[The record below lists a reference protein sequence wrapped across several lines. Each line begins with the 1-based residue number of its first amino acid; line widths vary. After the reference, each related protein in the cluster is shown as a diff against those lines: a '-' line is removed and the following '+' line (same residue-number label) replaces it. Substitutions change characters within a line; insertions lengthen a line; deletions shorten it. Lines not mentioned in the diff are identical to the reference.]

1 MQKEIWVV
9 KEDGSKEKFDSKKV
23 MRAVRR
29 SGMSAKESEIV
40 LKLLKPHL
48 KSGITT
54 KQIYSRVYGI
64 IRQLRPEVTH
74 RYNLKRALILLGP
87 SGYDFEDFTGKLFEC
102 MGYKTEV
109 RQIPIGKCVTHE
121 TDVIARKGKEKLMVE
136 CKFRNE
142 PGTKCRI
149 QTALY
154 IYARFMDLRDGA
166 KIYKKHPFTKP
177 CLVTNARFSRDA
189 RDYAKCMGMRLIGW
203 RYPFSES
210 LEVLIDKTKCYPISV
225 IKMIP
230 HTLDILLK
238 RGIVTVLDV
247 PQNPK
252 EFADRTGISL
262 SNARRICK
270 EAQMA
275 RK

>member
-1 MQKEIWVV
+1 METGIWVI
-9 KEDGSKEKFDSKKV
+9 KEDGTKEKFDSKKV

-29 SGMSAKESEIV
+29 SGMSTKESEIV
-40 LKLLKPHL
+40 LRMLKPYL
-48 KSGITT
+48 KKGITT

-64 IRQLRPEVTH
+64 IRRLRPEVTH
-74 RYNLKRALILLGP
+74 RYNLKRALVLLGP
-87 SGYDFEDFTGKLFEC
+87 SGYFFEDFTAKLFEAL
-102 MGYKTEV
+102 GYKTEV
-109 RQIPIGKCVTHE
+109 RQIPRGKCVTHE

-154 IYARFMDLRDGA
+154 IYARFLDLRDGA
-166 KIYKKHPFTKP
+166 KIYKKYPFTKP
-177 CLVTNARFSRDA
+177 YLVTNARFSRDA
-189 RDYAKCMGMRLIGW
+189 REYAKCMGMRLLGW

-225 IKMIP
+225 VKMKS
-230 HTLDILLK
+230 HTLNTLLK
-238 RGIVTVLDV
+238 QGIITVQDV
-247 PQNPK
+247 PLNPK
-252 EFADRTGISL
+252 EFSTLTGISL

-270 EAQMA
+270 EAKMA
-275 RK
+275 RN

>member
-1 MQKEIWVV
+1 MEREIWVT
-9 KEDGSKEKFDSKKV
+9 KEDGTKEKFDPKKV

-29 SGMSAKESEIV
+29 SGLNQKETDTV

-54 KQIYSRVYGI
+54 RQIYSRVYGI
-64 IRQLRPEVTH
+64 IRRLRPEVTH
-74 RYNLKRALILLGP
+74 RYNLKRALKLLGP
-87 SGYDFEDFTGKLFEC
+87 AGYDFEDFTGKLFEC
-102 MGYKTEV
+102 MGYKTEI
-109 RQIPIGKCVTHE
+109 RQVPIGKCVTHE

-166 KIYKKHPFTKP
+166 KIYKKQPFTQP

-189 RDYAKCMGMRLIGW
+189 RDYAKCMGMRLLGW
-203 RYPFSES
+203 RYPWKES
-210 LEVLIDKTKCYPISV
+210 LEILIDKTKCYPISV
-225 IKMIP
+225 VKMTS
-230 HTLDILLK
+230 HTLHVLLK
-238 RGIVTVLDV
+238 RGIITVQDV
-247 PQNPK
+247 PENPK
-252 EFADRTGISL
+252 EFADLTGISL
-262 SNARRICK
+262 SNARRIVK